1 VDPGLLTDVLAKMGV
16 DRVGLEPDTAGLH
29 HVYGAWCHSVPFD
42 NVVKRIHLT
51 SGDPA
56 PIPNGDPEYFFTSWL
71 EHGTGGTCWPST
83 LAMHAVLAG
92 LGFDVRIASG
102 AMRDDIEPDSHSH
115 GTLLVTTPD
124 GPDHDFWL
132 VDTSMLTE
140 TPVSVVRHAETDLDH
155 PLRPIRIEP
164 VGDLWRVH
172 WQPVGKP
179 DGMTFLFLDDD
190 VTEQHCRDRYEW
202 SREHSGFNASL
213 YATRDRA
220 GAADE
225 FVTGEH
231 VVRDADGIRR
241 RAVDPAARNALLSKV
256 FGYSDTILEQLPPD
270 QT

>member
-1 VDPGLLTDVLAKMGV
+1 VDAGQLTSVLAKMGV
-16 DRVGLEPDTAGLH
+16 EADDVAPDTAGLQQI
-29 HVYGAWCHSVPFD
+29 YGAWCRSVPFD
-42 NVVKRIHLT
+42 NVVKRIHLA
-51 SGDPA
+51 SRSAA
-56 PIPNGDPEYFFTSWL
+56 PIPNGDASYFFESWL
-71 EHGTGGTCWPST
+71 AHGTGGTCWPST
-83 LAMHAVLAG
+83 LALHAVLVA
-92 LGFDVRIASG
+92 LDFDVRIASG
-102 AMRDDIEPDSHSH
+102 AMRDDIDPDCHSH

-124 GPDHDFWL
+124 GPDHDAWL

-140 TPVSVVRHAETDLDH
+140 TPVSMMRRTATDLDH
-155 PLRPIRIEP
+155 PLRPVHIEP

-179 DGMTFLFLDDD
+179 DGLTFLFLDDD

-202 SREHSGFNASL
+202 SREHSGFNAAL
-213 YATRDRA
+213 YATRNRA

-241 RAVDPAARNALLSKV
+241 RAVDLDERAPLLRTV
-256 FGYSDTILEQLPPD
+256 FGYSPEIIAQLPPD